1 MRVWDEERT
10 IAVRGVTYQ
19 VCAAGQGS
27 PLALLHG
34 FAGSSAHWA
43 PLAPELVARGWRV
56 IAPDLLGHGRT
67 DAPSAPTR
75 YAAAEQVTDL
85 ASLLGELVSG
95 PIRLLG
101 YSMGGRLALHLAL
114 AHPERIA
121 ALVLESASPGLDDP
135 AERAARQRA
144 DEELAT
150 AIEQRGLDWFADY
163 WERLPLFAS
172 RQRLSAERRTA
183 LRAEWLA
190 QRPHGL
196 GASLRGFGTGSMPA
210 VWDRLS
216 ELRMPVLVIAGAL
229 DTRYAALSQAMAARI
244 PASQLVIVPA
254 AGHTVHLEQ
263 PAAFLAALERFFRQ
277 LPDR

>member
-1 MRVWDEERT
+1 MSTWEEERT
-10 IAVRGVTYQ
+10 IAVRGVTYR

-27 PLALLHG
+27 PLFLLHG

-43 PLAPELVARGWRV
+43 PLVPELVARGWRV

-67 DAPSAPTR
+67 DAPIAPAR
-75 YAAAEQVTDL
+75 YAAAEQVADL
-85 ASLLGELVSG
+85 ASLLGELVST
-95 PIRLLG
+95 PVRLLG

-150 AIEQRGLDWFADY
+150 AIEERGLDWFADH
-163 WERLPLFAS
+163 WESLPLFAS
-172 RQRLSAERRTA
+172 RQRLSAERRAA

-196 GASLRGFGTGSMPA
+196 AASLRGFGTGSMPPL
-210 VWDRLS
+210 WDRLA
-216 ELRMPVLVIAGAL
+216 ELRSPVLVIAGAL
-229 DTRYAALSQAMAARI
+229 DTRYASLSQAIAARI
-244 PASQLVIVPA
+244 PGSKLVVVPD

-263 PAAFLAALERFFRQ
+263 PAAFLEALERFFRQ

>member
-1 MRVWDEERT
+1 MSTWEEERT
-10 IAVRGVTYQ
+10 IAVRGVTYR

-27 PLALLHG
+27 PLFLLHG

-43 PLAPELVARGWRV
+43 PLVPELVARGWRV

-67 DAPSAPTR
+67 DAPIAPAR
-75 YAAAEQVTDL
+75 YAAAEQVADL
-85 ASLLGELVSG
+85 ASLLGELVST
-95 PIRLLG
+95 PVRLLG

-150 AIEQRGLDWFADY
+150 AIEERGLDWFADH
-163 WERLPLFAS
+163 WESLPLFAS
-172 RQRLSAERRTA
+172 RQRLSAERHGA

-196 GASLRGFGTGSMPA
+196 AASLRGFGTGSMPPL
-210 VWDRLS
+210 WDRLA
-216 ELRMPVLVIAGAL
+216 ELRSPVLVIAGAL
-229 DTRYAALSQAMAARI
+229 DTRYASLSRAIVARI
-244 PASQLVIVPA
+244 PGSQLVVVPE

-263 PAAFLAALERFFRQ
+263 PAAFLTALERFFRQ